1 MRKYKPPERLGRP
14 PNCRWIYGVPSD
26 PPDLWHSSSLENN
39 RSFTNNPEVG
49 LSNENYTV
57 IRNCVSFPCREMTL
71 PTDTFISNTHFTNTF
86 DRT

>member
-1 MRKYKPPERLGRP
+1 MRKYKPPERLVRP
-14 PNCRWIYGVPSD
+14 PKCRSVYGVPSD

-57 IRNCVSFPCREMTL
+57 FRNRVSFPMSGN
-71 PTDTFISNTHFTNTF
+71 DASNRHIYFKYPLHQYF
-86 DRT
+86 